1 MGKVLIDLRNTR
13 EEAICV
19 ADPDLTEDEALFLPT
34 KELEHPQKHQ
44 VRNEDGRRSNTTSE
58 KSMDQEDEDDRETK
72 YRLDP
77 KSVQVS
83 SDHNDI

>member
-44 VRNEDGRRSNTTSE
+44 VRKIGRASC
-58 KSMDQEDEDDRETK
+58 RE
-72 YRLDP
+72 R
-77 KSVQVS
+77 VFRAV
-83 SDHNDI
+83 